1 MEDCDTIACISAS
14 SCGSVLISVEQV
26 CTSRRGIESGF
37 LKSTM
42 SKLVLREKGYCPA
55 CTRRNVPPCKLCN
68 LFLVNRLLRDK
79 MIDISEFGIPWTKIS
94 KHCQRW
100 WIVVGCI
107 LKTSTRVQNSNTH
120 FLLVSICLITMI
132 VRQNKLTKYVTW
144 RRLVRRHQDKLSPD
158 LRNTNSSN
166 TWGVSCYTKYSS
178 FASGNISVRSPIIRL
193 ATGSQDA

>member
-1 MEDCDTIACISAS
+1 MAQAQLLQHRKVYTGLIYTSVSYIVCNGLFMSRPHRNRSEPLLVWEIRWSIVIRLLALDCTSTSAS

-55 CTRRNVPPCKLCN
+55 CTRRNVPLCKLCN

-79 MIDISEFGIPWTKIS
+79 MLDKSEFENPWTRIS

-100 WIVVGCI
+100 WIMVGCI
-107 LKTSTRVQNSNTH
+107 LKY
-120 FLLVSICLITMI
+120 
-132 VRQNKLTKYVTW
+132 KY
-144 RRLVRRHQDKLSPD
+144 P
-158 LRNTNSSN
+158 
-166 TWGVSCYTKYSS
+166 G
-178 FASGNISVRSPIIRL
+178 
-193 ATGSQDA
+193 